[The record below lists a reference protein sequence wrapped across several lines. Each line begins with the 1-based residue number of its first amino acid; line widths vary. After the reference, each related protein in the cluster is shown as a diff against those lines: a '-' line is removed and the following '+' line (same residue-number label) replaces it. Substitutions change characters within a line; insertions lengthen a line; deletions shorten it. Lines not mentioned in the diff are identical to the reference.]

1 MVGLP
6 FLAFGQDAAIVG
18 TVTDPAGQVVPNV
31 TVTITNTDTAKIRVV
46 TTSESGQY
54 AADALEIGHYKVV
67 AEITGFKI
75 AERQNI
81 TLNVTQRE
89 RIDFQLAI
97 GTTAESISVEGD
109 AVAVQADSGEQSS
122 LLTGQQLTQLQ
133 TNGRSIYNVVNLTT
147 DSASLQSD
155 FQVPTPVGGNANVS
169 FNGNRMGHNIYLLD
183 GGENLDRGG
192 SGTFQR
198 HAFARRTFRNS
209 DPDIQL
215 QRTIW
220 SLFRCNDHDRCAV
233 WNQRLPRIGLGILA
247 E

>member
-1 MVGLP
+1 MNRSIVPCVETRSKSFKLFNLRYLAILILAMVGLP

-54 AADALEIGHYKVV
+54 AADALDIGHYKVV

-109 AVAVQADSGEQSS
+109 AVAVQADTGEMSS
-122 LLTGQQLTQLQ
+122 
-133 TNGRSIYNVVNLTT
+133 
-147 DSASLQSD
+147 
-155 FQVPTPVGGNANVS
+155 F
-169 FNGNRMGHNIYLLD
+169 
-183 GGENLDRGG
+183 
-192 SGTFQR
+192 
-198 HAFARRTFRNS
+198 
-209 DPDIQL
+209 
-215 QRTIW
+215 
-220 SLFRCNDHDRCAV
+220 
-233 WNQRLPRIGLGILA
+233 
-247 E
+247 